1 MTTPTTTA
9 TTATV
14 EAASNTGRFYPDPES
29 LTRRNA
35 ALRLAPRLSVSVLRR
50 RTNRRV
56 PHTCSTILEV
66 PKGRE
71 PESS

>member
-1 MTTPTTTA
+1 
-9 TTATV
+9 
-14 EAASNTGRFYPDPES
+14 
-29 LTRRNA
+29 
-35 ALRLAPRLSVSVLRR
+35 VSVLRR